1 MGFMT
6 FLRNRAG
13 FILIGAIGF
22 AIVAFLV
29 GDAINVGKPFWAASQ
44 KVVGSVDGE
53 DINIDEFGPKVDQ
66 NLQQFKQQYGGSANP
81 QMTAMAVDN
90 AWNGELASIL
100 LTKEYKRL
108 GLDISGDELVDLLY
122 KGKNLSPLV
131 VQYFGNPQTGQVDR
145 AAVISSLKQQGANPQ
160 LKQQW
165 DLLQTEIEKQALQQ
179 KYGNLIKNSVYVTS
193 LEANDEYQNR
203 NKLANF
209 NYIALDYASIPDASV
224 KPSDSDYS
232 DYYNNNKQRFENPS
246 ETRSFDYVSFSVN
259 PTKEDSAAIKVQ
271 IDKLA
276 ADFRASKSD
285 SLFSAINSDVK
296 VPYAYMAKG
305 KLDPSVDS
313 VVFALPAGS
322 FYGPVFS
329 GNSYKLVKVID
340 TRMSPDSVKASHILL
355 DATKMGGV
363 DKAVKM
369 ADSLKGLVQKGASF
383 SALAKM
389 YSVDGSKDKGGE
401 LGTFARGQMVPE
413 FENAAFNGQ
422 TGDLKVVTSQ
432 FGVHLIKIENQ
443 IGSSKVAKLAYIEKN
458 LVPSSKTKDQAYKK
472 ASAFLNSVKGDS
484 FAAEAKKLGY
494 TVGVADRITG
504 SQGYAPGLDN
514 PRQLIKDAFAAD
526 KGDVLSEV
534 YQMDNAFVVAH
545 LTDIKPKGILPL
557 ESVKKDIEPMVINA
571 VKAKMLAEKLSK
583 AAEGAG
589 NINQVAQKV
598 GKQVMPVQNIV
609 FANPIVP
616 GAAQENKLIGSVFG
630 SPVNK
635 LSKTVDG
642 ERGVYLFTVNGFTN
656 PAPLGNTYKQKETM
670 REGIAQ
676 RALGAAFQ
684 ALQDKSEI
692 KDNRVKFY

>member
-1 MGFMT
+1 
-6 FLRNRAG
+6 
-13 FILIGAIGF
+13 
-22 AIVAFLV
+22 
-29 GDAINVGKPFWAASQ
+29 
-44 KVVGSVDGE
+44 
-53 DINIDEFGPKVDQ
+53 
-66 NLQQFKQQYGGSANP
+66 
-81 QMTAMAVDN
+81 
-90 AWNGELASIL
+90 
-100 LTKEYKRL
+100 
-108 GLDISGDELVDLLY
+108 
-122 KGKNLSPLV
+122 
-131 VQYFGNPQTGQVDR
+131 
-145 AAVISSLKQQGANPQ
+145 
-160 LKQQW
+160 
-165 DLLQTEIEKQALQQ
+165 
-179 KYGNLIKNSVYVTS
+179 
-193 LEANDEYQNR
+193 
-203 NKLANF
+203 
-209 NYIALDYASIPDASV
+209 
-224 KPSDSDYS
+224 
-232 DYYNNNKQRFENPS
+232 
-246 ETRSFDYVSFSVN
+246 
-259 PTKEDSAAIKVQ
+259 
-271 IDKLA
+271 
-276 ADFRASKSD
+276 
-285 SLFSAINSDVK
+285 
-296 VPYAYMAKG
+296 
-305 KLDPSVDS
+305 
-313 VVFALPAGS
+313 
-322 FYGPVFS
+322 
-329 GNSYKLVKVID
+329 
-340 TRMSPDSVKASHILL
+340 
-355 DATKMGGV
+355 
-363 DKAVKM
+363 
-369 ADSLKGLVQKGASF
+369 
-383 SALAKM
+383 
-389 YSVDGSKDKGGE
+389 
-401 LGTFARGQMVPE
+401 MVPE

-472 ASAFLNSVKGDS
+472 ASAFLNSVKGDN

-545 LTDIKPKGILPL
+545 LTDIKPKGILPM

-571 VKAKMLAEKLSK
+571 VKAKMLAEKLAK
-583 AAEGAG
+583 AAEGAS
-589 NINQVAQKV
+589 NLNQVAQKV

>member
-1 MGFMT
+1 MT

-13 FILIGAIGF
+13 FILVGAIGF

-29 GDAINVGKPFWAASQ
+29 GDAINVGKPFWAANQ

-53 DINIDEFGPKVDQ
+53 EINIDEFGPKVDQ

-90 AWNGELASIL
+90 AWNGELANIL
-100 LTKEYKRL
+100 LSKEYKRL
-108 GLDISGDELVDLLY
+108 GLEISGEELFDLIQ
-122 KGKNLSPLV
+122 GKRPSPLI
-131 VQYFGNPQTGQVDR
+131 VQYFGNPQTGQIDR
-145 AAVISSLKQQGANPQ
+145 AAVINSLKQQSANPQ

-209 NYIALDYASIPDASV
+209 NYVSLDYASIPDATV
-224 KPSDSDYS
+224 KPAESDYS
-232 DYYNNNKQRFENPS
+232 DYYNDNKKKFENPS
-246 ETRSFDYVSFSVN
+246 ETRSFEYVSFSVN
-259 PTKEDSAAIKVQ
+259 PTKADSAAIKTQ
-271 IDKLA
+271 IEKLA
-276 ADFRASKSD
+276 ADFKASKSD

-296 VPYAYMAKG
+296 VPYAYITKG
-305 KLDPSVDS
+305 KLDPKIDS
-313 VVFALPAGS
+313 AVFALPAGS
-322 FYGPVFS
+322 FYGPVYT

-369 ADSLKGLVQKGASF
+369 ADSLKTLIQKGGSF
-383 SALAKM
+383 EALAKM

-422 TGDLKVVTSQ
+422 TGELKVVKSQ
-432 FGVHLIKIENQ
+432 FGVHLIRIEKQ
-443 IGSSKVAKLAYIEKN
+443 IGSSRVAKLAYIEKN

-472 ASAFLNSVKGDS
+472 ASAFLNSVKGDN

-494 TVGVADRITG
+494 TVAVADRITG

-514 PRQLIKDAFAAD
+514 PRQLIKDAYAAE

-534 YQMDNAFVVAH
+534 YQMENAFVVAH

-557 ESVKKDIEPMVINA
+557 EAVKKDIEPMVINA
-571 VKAKMLAEKLSK
+571 VKAKMLADKISK
-583 AAEGAG
+583 AGAG
-589 NINQVAQKV
+589 NINQLAQKL
-598 GKQVMPVQNIV
+598 GKPVVPVQNIV

-630 SPVNK
+630 SPVGK
-635 LSKTVDG
+635 LSKPVEG
-642 ERGVYLFTVNGFTN
+642 ERAVYAFTVNGFTN
-656 PAPLGNTYKQKETM
+656 PAPIGNTYKQKETM
-670 REGIAQ
+670 RQAIAQ
-676 RALGAAFQ
+676 RSLGSAFQ
-684 ALQDKSEI
+684 ALQDKSDI

>member
-1 MGFMT
+1 MGLMT

-13 FILIGAIGF
+13 FILVGAIGF

-29 GDAINVGKPFWAASQ
+29 GDAINVGKPFWAANQ

-53 DINIDEFGPKVDQ
+53 EINIDEFGPKVDQ

-90 AWNGELASIL
+90 AWNGELANIL
-100 LTKEYKRL
+100 LSKEYKRL
-108 GLDISGDELVDLLY
+108 GLEISGEELFDLIQ
-122 KGKNLSPLV
+122 GKRPSPLI
-131 VQYFGNPQTGQVDR
+131 VQYFGNPQTGQIDR
-145 AAVISSLKQQGANPQ
+145 AAVINSLKQQSANPQ

-165 DLLQTEIEKQALQQ
+165 DLLQAEIEKQALQQ

-209 NYIALDYASIPDASV
+209 NYVSLDYASIPDATV
-224 KPSDSDYS
+224 KPAESDYS
-232 DYYNNNKQRFENPS
+232 DYYNDNKKKFENPS
-246 ETRSFDYVSFSVN
+246 ETRSFEYVSFSVN
-259 PTKEDSAAIKVQ
+259 PTKADSAAIKTQ
-271 IDKLA
+271 IEKLA
-276 ADFRASKSD
+276 ADFKASKSD

-296 VPYAYMAKG
+296 VPYAYITKG
-305 KLDPSVDS
+305 KLDPKIDS
-313 VVFALPAGS
+313 AVFALPAGS
-322 FYGPVFS
+322 FYGPVYT

-369 ADSLKGLVQKGASF
+369 ADSLKTLIQKGGSF
-383 SALAKM
+383 EALAKM

-422 TGDLKVVTSQ
+422 TGELKVVKSQ
-432 FGVHLIKIENQ
+432 FGVHLIRIEKQ
-443 IGSSKVAKLAYIEKN
+443 IGSSRVAKLAYIEKN

-472 ASAFLNSVKGDS
+472 ASAFLNSVKGDN

-494 TVGVADRITG
+494 TVAVADRITG

-514 PRQLIKDAFAAD
+514 PRQLIKDAYAAE

-534 YQMDNAFVVAH
+534 YQMENAFVVAH

-557 ESVKKDIEPMVINA
+557 EAVKKDIEPMVINA
-571 VKAKMLAEKLSK
+571 VKAKMLADKISK
-583 AAEGAG
+583 AGAG
-589 NINQVAQKV
+589 NINQLAQKL
-598 GKQVMPVQNIV
+598 GKPVVPVQNIV

-630 SPVNK
+630 SPVGK
-635 LSKTVDG
+635 LSKPVEG
-642 ERGVYLFTVNGFTN
+642 ERAVYAFTVNGFTN
-656 PAPLGNTYKQKETM
+656 PAPIGNTYKQKETM
-670 REGIAQ
+670 RQAIAQ
-676 RALGAAFQ
+676 RSLGSAFQ
-684 ALQDKSEI
+684 ALQDKSDI

>member
-1 MGFMT
+1 MGLMT

-13 FILIGAIGF
+13 FILVGAIGF

-29 GDAINVGKPFWAASQ
+29 GDAINVGKPFWAANQ

-53 DINIDEFGPKVDQ
+53 EINIDEFGPKVDQ

-90 AWNGELASIL
+90 AWNGELANIL
-100 LTKEYKRL
+100 LSKEYKRL
-108 GLDISGDELVDLLY
+108 GLEISGEELFDLIQ
-122 KGKNLSPLV
+122 GKRPSPLI
-131 VQYFGNPQTGQVDR
+131 VQYFGNPQTGQIDR
-145 AAVISSLKQQGANPQ
+145 AAVINSLKQQSANPQ

-209 NYIALDYASIPDASV
+209 NYVSLDYASIPDATV
-224 KPSDSDYS
+224 KPAESDYS
-232 DYYNNNKQRFENPS
+232 DYYNDNKKKFENPS
-246 ETRSFDYVSFSVN
+246 ETRSFEYVSFSVN
-259 PTKEDSAAIKVQ
+259 PTKADSAAIKTQ
-271 IDKLA
+271 IEKLA
-276 ADFRASKSD
+276 TDFKASKSD

-296 VPYAYMAKG
+296 VPYAYITKG
-305 KLDPSVDS
+305 KLDPKIDS
-313 VVFALPAGS
+313 AVFALPAGS
-322 FYGPVFS
+322 FYGPVYS

-355 DATKMGGV
+355 DATKLGGV

-369 ADSLKGLVQKGASF
+369 ADSLKSLIQKGGSF
-383 SALAKM
+383 EALAKM

-422 TGDLKVVTSQ
+422 TGELKVVKSQ
-432 FGVHLIKIENQ
+432 FGVHLIRIEKQ
-443 IGSSKVAKLAYIEKN
+443 IGSSRVAKLAYIEKN

-472 ASAFLNSVKGDS
+472 ASAFLNSVKGDN

-494 TVGVADRITG
+494 TVAVADRITG

-514 PRQLIKDAFAAD
+514 PRQLIKDAYAAE

-534 YQMDNAFVVAH
+534 YQMENAFVVAH

-557 ESVKKDIEPMVINA
+557 EAVKKDIEPMVINA
-571 VKAKMLAEKLSK
+571 VKAKMLADKISK
-583 AAEGAG
+583 AGAG
-589 NINQVAQKV
+589 NINQLAQKL
-598 GKQVMPVQNIV
+598 GKPVVPVQNIV

-630 SPVNK
+630 SPVGK
-635 LSKTVDG
+635 LSKPVEG
-642 ERGVYLFTVNGFTN
+642 ERAVYAFTVNGFTN
-656 PAPLGNTYKQKETM
+656 PAPIGNTYKQKETM
-670 REGIAQ
+670 RQAIAQ
-676 RALGAAFQ
+676 RSLGSAFQ
-684 ALQDKSEI
+684 ALQDKSDI